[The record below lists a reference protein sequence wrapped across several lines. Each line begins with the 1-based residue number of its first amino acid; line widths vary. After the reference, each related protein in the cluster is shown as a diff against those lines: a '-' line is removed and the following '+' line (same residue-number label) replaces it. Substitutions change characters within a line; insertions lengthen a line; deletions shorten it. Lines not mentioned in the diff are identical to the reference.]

1 MNRHLIID
9 GYNVIA
15 QTNPYLSL
23 ARRDDFE
30 LACEALIS
38 DVASFVEPNRKVTLV
53 FDGTNNPHSTGDPQ
67 RIAGVTVIYSAYG
80 IIADSVIEKLARE
93 EREKGI
99 EVEVVTSDAALQWTV
114 MGQTVTRTSSREFAE
129 QLRCSHGELQ
139 EACKPSHKKVTL
151 AQRISPEAAEML
163 RRIRDGED
171 NPASH
176 LDDTAPNGPKE
187 S

>member
-1 MNRHLIID
+1 MKRHLIID

-15 QTNPYLSL
+15 QTNPYLAL

-53 FDGTNNPHSTGDPQ
+53 FDGTNNPHSTGDPR

-80 IIADSVIEKLARE
+80 VIADSVIEKLARE
-93 EREKGI
+93 EREKGV

-129 QLRCSHGELQ
+129 QLRCGHGELQ
-139 EACKPSHKKVTL
+139 EACRPSHKKVTL

-171 NPASH
+171 GS
-176 LDDTAPNGPKE
+176 APSSEDPTSDVSKD